1 MADKKISALTTT
13 TTPLAG
19 TEVLPIVQSSST
31 KKVSVSDLTAGR
43 TVLAE
48 QLSVGGT
55 ASSWSGFKAVDI
67 SNSGAVAAFPGFG
80 LLLARNI
87 YYDGSN
93 YRYKING
100 TAAYLE
106 INSNGKLEFLS
117 AASGTAADVIPSFTS
132 RFEVEEN
139 TGNVYAK
146 TGSFIVGTAGKGI
159 DFSATTEGSGTMTSE
174 LLADYEEGTW
184 TPEFD
189 SPGATFTYNAAQT
202 GGIYTRVGRV
212 VTLSAVI
219 SITAKSGGTTGNPL
233 TFGNFPFSPINAD
246 FGGAGPAFTITCLSY
261 TITVPVGYEIW
272 TAGVKNGNGILPL
285 YASTLGAGFRMFEYG
300 DISGTAQIQFSATYQ
315 TS

>member
-67 SNSGAVAAFPGFG
+67 SDSGGIAAFPGFG
-80 LLLARNI
+80 MGIFRNV

-93 YRYKING
+93 YRYKIAG
-100 TAAYLE
+100 AASFLE
-106 INSNGKLEFLS
+106 LDSNGKFNYQTAVSGS
-117 AASGTAADVIPSFTS
+117 ANGVIPSFTS

-139 TGNVYAK
+139 TGNTYVK
-146 TGSFIVGTAGKGI
+146 TGNLIIGTSGKGI

-174 LLADYEEGTW
+174 LLDDYEEGTW
-184 TPEFD
+184 TPSLGGD
-189 SPGATFTYNAAQT
+189 TTYFHNY
-202 GGIYTRVGRV
+202 GSYVKVGRQV
-212 VTLSAVI
+212 TVTGFLYIDAIGTGSTTTLS
-219 SITAKSGGTTGNPL
+219 GL
-233 TFGNFPFSPINAD
+233 PFTSENTYQK
-246 FGGAGPAFTITCLSY
+246 GCLSIGEVANLAVNV
-261 TITVPVGYEIW
+261 TSLQGQIAAI
-272 TAGVKNGNGILPL
+272 
-285 YASTLGAGFRMFEYG
+285 ASTISFFGFTAAA
-300 DISGTAQIQFSATYQ
+300 SGNTPAVAIFQNQTVLYFAATYIA
-315 TS
+315 SA

>member
-1 MADKKISALTTT
+1 MADTKISALTSATL
-13 TTPLAG
+13 PLSG
-19 TEVLPIVQSSST
+19 TEVLPIVQGGVT
-31 KKVSVSDLTAGR
+31 VKVANNNLRPTQIQSNATSGVLQIAGP
-43 TVLAE
+43 
-48 QLSVGGT
+48 
-55 ASSWSGFKAVDI
+55 
-67 SNSGAVAAFPGFG
+67 AAAATRVMTTPDANF
-80 LLLARNI
+80 
-87 YYDGSN
+87 
-93 YRYKING
+93 
-100 TAAYLE
+100 TAAR
-106 INSNGKLEFLS
+106 ID
-117 AASGTAADVIPSFTS
+117 AAQSFTGDQTLA
-132 RFEVEEN
+132 
-139 TGNVYAK
+139 TGNL
-146 TGSFIVGTAGKGI
+146 IIGTSGKGI
-159 DFSATTEGSGTMTSE
+159 DFSATPGTGTSE

-233 TFGNFPFSPINAD
+233 TFGNFPFSPNNAD
-246 FGGAGPAFTITCLSY
+246 FGGAGPAFTITCFSY